1 MGAKFDALFKAFKD
15 NPTAAI
21 MTLLVLA
28 ISAMFVI
35 NQKTNAN
42 VKDDLKAANKE
53 CAIEKH
59 TLIEDMKKRD
69 GQIVELTGAFKE
81 LKGEMN
87 TLRKLGIVKE

>member
-21 MTLLVLA
+21 MTLLVIG
-28 ISAMFVI
+28 ISIMFTV
-35 NQKTNAN
+35 NQRTNESIKN
-42 VKDDLKAANKE
+42 DLRATNKE
-53 CAIEKH
+53 CVTEKYVLA
-59 TLIEDMKKRD
+59 TQMEQLR
-69 GQIVELTGAFKE
+69 GQVIDLTGAFKE